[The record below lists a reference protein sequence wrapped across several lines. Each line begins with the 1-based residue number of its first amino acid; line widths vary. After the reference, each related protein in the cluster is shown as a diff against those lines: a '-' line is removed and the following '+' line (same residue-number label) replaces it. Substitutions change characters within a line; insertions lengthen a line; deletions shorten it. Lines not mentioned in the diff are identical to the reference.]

1 MARLN
6 EMPAPTESIE
16 TLRKKML
23 RQNRELAKTNN
34 IRALRIRELENECA
48 CMLSENLELR
58 SRILE
63 LEKQVDDNESQRIA
77 DHAMAIKA
85 KLESQL
91 TEWGSLIAEL
101 GLEPPAKRHSPM
113 IRRRPK
119 QTMGFSASR
128 PSPSQRRLRE
138 IARDVEELGYI
149 SENKSYP
156 RRSMNPEQIMALRSE
171 ADIEAESPE
180 LGPPPMS
187 KYIEEDPVKIDS
199 PSRSKP
205 LKDDDEHSNSSFK
218 ARKLEPPVSLS
229 ISKSNSN
236 QGNVSSP
243 PKEIEREKE
252 QNERPVIAPRRG
264 RPPNK
269 PKHGVENTPIE
280 PLKAGSKRKFGARD
294 DEEYIQPQRV
304 TDENS
309 MGKILGNKTL
319 LRDKADGRTVNDFA
333 KLRKSSQLD
342 LSENIR
348 KPLSAKS
355 TNDDINSPKKNPKLK
370 SSIADDILAAKT
382 NTAKPKAAPG
392 RPPKSSKLSSVKA
405 ETVPILTVEPQKL
418 SDDVHDLAAPIR
430 ESSLFSPSSP
440 AIATLLD
447 GSRGDTPPPNDISS
461 SGETSRPSRRNR
473 MTISYT
479 EPNLR
484 VKMRRPTKE
493 LFDAV
498 AGEGK
503 YARRISNYDP
513 AISESAKTQRQIE
526 VTDIATE
533 SGNAPASPLATKQ
546 VTTDILSGSGVT
558 ERRKRSSSI
567 APKAMETTSE
577 KSMDMEITESS
588 NLDSSGL
595 AENDVYEFTS
605 ESPPDEKEEI
615 KEPKKRG
622 RRRTTTSRQST
633 ILIDEDSEREGISFG
648 ERNSSRRRS
657 MMI

>member
-1 MARLN
+1 
-6 EMPAPTESIE
+6 
-16 TLRKKML
+16 
-23 RQNRELAKTNN
+23 
-34 IRALRIRELENECA
+34 
-48 CMLSENLELR
+48 
-58 SRILE
+58 
-63 LEKQVDDNESQRIA
+63 
-77 DHAMAIKA
+77 
-85 KLESQL
+85 
-91 TEWGSLIAEL
+91 
-101 GLEPPAKRHSPM
+101 
-113 IRRRPK
+113 
-119 QTMGFSASR
+119 
-128 PSPSQRRLRE
+128 
-138 IARDVEELGYI
+138 
-149 SENKSYP
+149 
-156 RRSMNPEQIMALRSE
+156 MALRSE

-180 LGPPPMS
+180 LGPPPIS

-205 LKDDDEHSNSSFK
+205 LKDDDEDSNNTSK

-229 ISKSNSN
+229 LSKSNGNQSN
-236 QGNVSSP
+236 VKSP
-243 PKEIEREKE
+243 PKEIERGKE
-252 QNERPVIAPRRG
+252 QNERPVVAPRRG

-269 PKHGVENTPIE
+269 PKNNVENAPIE

-294 DEEYIQPQRV
+294 DDEYIQPQRV

-309 MGKILGNKTL
+309 TGKMLGKKTL
-319 LRDKADGRTVNDFA
+319 LRDKADGRSVKDFA
-333 KLRKSSQLD
+333 KLKNSSQLG
-342 LSENIR
+342 LSESIR

-370 SSIADDILAAKT
+370 SSMADDILAAKT
-382 NTAKPKAAPG
+382 NAVKPKAAPG
-392 RPPKSSKLSSVKA
+392 RPPKTTKLSSVKA
-405 ETVPILTVEPQKL
+405 ETVPILTVEPQRL
-418 SDDVHDLAAPIR
+418 SDDVHDLAAPVR

-440 AIATLLD
+440 ALAIPLD

-473 MTISYT
+473 MTFSYA

-503 YARRISNYDP
+503 YARRVSNYDP
-513 AISESAKTQRQIE
+513 AMSESAKTQQQIE
-526 VTDIATE
+526 AADIATE
-533 SGNAPASPLATKQ
+533 SGNAPASPLATKHL
-546 VTTDILSGSGVT
+546 TTDILSGSVVT

-567 APKAMETTSE
+567 APKAMEITSD
-577 KSMDMEITESS
+577 KSMDLEITEST

-605 ESPPDEKEEI
+605 ESPPHEKEEV

-633 ILIDEDSEREGISFG
+633 MMIDEDSEREGISFG

>member
-63 LEKQVDDNESQRIA
+63 LEKQVEDNEAQRIA

-85 KLESQL
+85 RLESQL

-138 IARDVEELGYI
+138 IAKDIEELGHI
-149 SENKSYP
+149 AENKSYP

-171 ADIEAESPE
+171 ADIDAESPE

-199 PSRSKP
+199 PSR
-205 LKDDDEHSNSSFK
+205 LKSVKENDEPSNSSK
-218 ARKLEPPVSLS
+218 ARKLEPPVALSLS
-229 ISKSNSN
+229 KPDGNQSN
-236 QGNVSSP
+236 VTSP
-243 PKEIEREKE
+243 PKEVEKE
-252 QNERPVIAPRRG
+252 KEHNEWPVVAPRRG

-269 PKHGVENTPIE
+269 PKNVVENAPIE

-294 DEEYIQPQRV
+294 DDEYVQPQRV

-309 MGKILGNKTL
+309 ISKMLGEKTL
-319 LRDKADGRTVNDFA
+319 IRDKADGRSVSDFA
-333 KLRKSSQLD
+333 KLRKKSMLD

-355 TNDDINSPKKNPKLK
+355 TNDDINSPKKNPKMK
-370 SSIADDILAAKT
+370 SSIADDIIAAKT
-382 NTAKPKAAPG
+382 NAAKPKAAPG
-392 RPPKSSKLSSVKA
+392 RPPKTTKLSSVKA
-405 ETVPILTVEPQKL
+405 ETVPILTAEPQRP
-418 SDDVHDLAAPIR
+418 SDDVHDSAAPIR

-440 AIATLLD
+440 ALATLLD

-461 SGETSRPSRRNR
+461 NGETSRPSRRNR
-473 MTISYT
+473 MTISYA

-513 AISESAKTQRQIE
+513 ALSESAKTQRQIE
-526 VTDIATE
+526 ATDIPPE
-533 SGNAPASPLATKQ
+533 SDKVPASPLATKHL
-546 VTTDILSGSGVT
+546 TTDILSGSVVT

-567 APKAMETTSE
+567 VPKAMEVASDN
-577 KSMDMEITESS
+577 SMDMENAEST

-595 AENDVYEFTS
+595 VENDVYEFTS
-605 ESPPDEKEEI
+605 GSPPDEKEEV
-615 KEPKKRG
+615 KQPKKRG

-633 ILIDEDSEREGISFG
+633 MMIDEDSEREGISFR
-648 ERNSSRRRS
+648 ERNNSRRRS